1 MGNNVAE
8 MLAELRADHKN
19 MTLLLN
25 LLEQEAN
32 RLYEGQDADYELVY
46 DIMRYMTVYPDA
58 VHHPKEDR
66 VYAELKIVRPDL
78 SKGLD
83 RVLVDHRDLAELGMK
98 LRNDIDS
105 IMAGTA
111 LRRNVIVADAM
122 RYVQRLR
129 DHMHW
134 EERDLFVRIDEMVHD
149 GHRLIVDSVDHD
161 SEDPVFGPEVEEQ
174 FGKLFKS
181 IQQTLDASH
190 M

>member
-25 LLEQEAN
+25 LLEQETN

-83 RVLVDHRDLAELGMK
+83 RVLVDHRDLAKLGMK